1 MSNYLAVA
9 TITATLQRTLQAVV
23 QTDIEGARV
32 TTVRP
37 SDIGNGTPESGVN
50 LFLYQVMTNPAL
62 HNLDAA
68 PLRSRGTPAK
78 RQAALDLYYMFSF
91 YGNDTELEPQRLMG
105 SVIRALNDKR
115 VITQDMIQAACRDST
130 LSFLQASNLAEQ
142 IQQISIVPLDLNL
155 EDLSKAW
162 SVFFQTPYMLSMGY
176 KVLVVLVEGE
186 AAPARGLP
194 IRDRRT
200 QGISPYYH
208 QPQIEQI
215 MSQDNPEQAIVA
227 NSTLL
232 IRGKQLKGDWAT
244 QVRLCGV
251 IVTPTEVSD
260 RQLLVPL
267 SLLPNAALR
276 AGVQSL
282 QVIHPPPANNRS
294 NQLSQHRGK
303 ESNAAPFVVRPQ
315 VLTITAT
322 VDWGDEDEG
331 LTGQLHVHTNLTI
344 GATQRV
350 VMVLNQWNT
359 EQPTSYLFDAPRRRR
374 DEHTLAIPFQAVQ
387 PGDYLVRL
395 MVDGAES
402 QLDVDTDAASPTY
415 EWYCGPKVTLQPGVA
430 HG

>member
-68 PLRSRGTPAK
+68 PLRSRGLTPK

-115 VITQDMIQAACRDST
+115 VITQDMIQVACRDST
-130 LSFLQASNLAEQ
+130 LPFLQASNLADQ

-215 MSQDNPEQAIVA
+215 SSQDNPEQPIVA

-260 RQLLVPL
+260 RQLVVPL
-267 SLLPNAALR
+267 SLLPDTALR

-282 QVIHPPPANNRS
+282 QVIHPSSSNNHP
-294 NQLSQHRGK
+294 SQHRGK

-315 VLTITAT
+315 VLSITT
-322 VDWGDEDEG
+322 TLDQGDEDEG
-331 LTGQLHVHTNLTI
+331 LSGHLQIHTNLTV
-344 GATQRV
+344 GGTQRV
-350 VMVLNQWNT
+350 VLVLNQWNT
-359 EQPTSYLFDAPRRRR
+359 EQPTSYLFNAPPRHR
-374 DEHTLAIPFQAVQ
+374 DGHTLSIPFQAVQ

-402 QLDVDTDAASPTY
+402 QLDVDADATSPTY